1 MKGHS
6 SVEAG
11 LQPLRA
17 ACALLPLSGPLS
29 RDEHCP
35 SPAPGQAEEVM
46 EAGDTG
52 GAGECGLGLAGR

>member
-1 MKGHS
+1 MKGHG

-11 LQPLRA
+11 LRPLRA
-17 ACALLPLSGPLS
+17 ACVLLPLS

-52 GAGECGLGLAGR
+52 GPVSAVWV